1 MAGKGGRS
9 ESAREGNGVTMENI
23 HRYLGEG
30 LFVIYLIL
38 MIVAYILA
46 RRNQLTPSWL
56 VGTAHGLLALQVA
69 LGVILLAANGLDVV
83 PWYHPVLGILTL
95 LALGL
100 TRPLHSR
107 LRPGYDVAAMMGI
120 VAVMALITQF
130 SARFG

>member
-1 MAGKGGRS
+1 
-9 ESAREGNGVTMENI
+9 MENI

-30 LFVIYLIL
+30 LFVIYFLI

-69 LGVILLAANGLDVV
+69 IGVILIAANGLDAV
-83 PWYHPVLGILTL
+83 PWYHPILGFLTL
-95 LALGL
+95 LTLGL

-120 VAVMALITQF
+120 VGVMALITQF
-130 SARFG
+130 SAKVG